1 MNISLIISGIPKF
14 FRRHK
19 FIRLLT
25 ALFPKSRIQLVEFNH
40 GARFY
45 ADLSDGAARQVLI
58 SGIFDPEFFS
68 IARPFLE
75 KGGIFFDIGA
85 NFGLCSFGLIAA
97 LNNKN
102 VEYHFFEANS
112 HLCALLQK
120 SASLYPEISIKI
132 NNYCVS
138 DEEGCSNLKI
148 TKDST
153 KSFISDDADMV
164 ITNMVLG
171 SYINKNSISK
181 IKFMKI
187 DVEGYESKCLK
198 GMLKEIKKGI
208 AEVIYFEV
216 STPGLLRSGSS
227 VKELLYL
234 LLDSGFSLFYCKK
247 DDFTSQTRNSFPVDF
262 KKKIEFKINDF
273 ILDIVPFDSALDV
286 NNQKFHTD
294 MLAIHQNSGL
304 L

>member
-1 MNISLIISGIPKF
+1 MNIPLIISKIPKF

-25 ALFPKSRIQLVEFNH
+25 ALFPKSRIQLVDFNH

-45 ADLSDGAARQVLI
+45 ADFSDGAARQVLI

-75 KGGIFFDIGA
+75 KGGVFFDIGA

-97 LNNKN
+97 LDNKN
-102 VEYHFFEANS
+102 VEYYLFEANP
-112 HLCALLQK
+112 HLCVLLQK
-120 SASLYPEISIKI
+120 SASLYPEIPIKI

-138 DEEGCSNLKI
+138 DEAGTSNLEI
-148 TKDST
+148 TKDLT
-153 KSFISDDADMV
+153 KSFISNNAQV
-164 ITNMVLG
+164 AVPNIVLG
-171 SYINKNSISK
+171 GYINKNSISK

-208 AEVIYFEV
+208 VEAIYFEV
-216 STPGLLRSGSS
+216 STLSLLRSGSS

-247 DDFTSQTRNSFPVDF
+247 ENFTSETQNSFIVDH
-262 KKKIEFKINDF
+262 KKKIEFKVNGF
-273 ILDIVPFDSALDV
+273 ILDVVPFDNALDV

-294 MLAIHQNSGL
+294 MLAIHQDSGL